1 MTNFIGL
8 TSLTY
13 LMGSS
18 LADQTPSFC
27 LTSSLPYGLCVFLAT
42 AQASRSS
49 LETKSPQDPIDLVN
63 IGNSETMPLVVPG
76 MQSKEGGSG
85 NEKTADWM
93 NKLMG
98 KKIGEGNDETTFAKT
113 DLPKQHRMVNEGD
126 MMTMDHNPE
135 RLNIHTSDDGTV
147 TKVTHG

>member
-1 MTNFIGL
+1 
-8 TSLTY
+8 
-13 LMGSS
+13 
-18 LADQTPSFC
+18 
-27 LTSSLPYGLCVFLAT
+27 
-42 AQASRSS
+42 
-49 LETKSPQDPIDLVN
+49 
-63 IGNSETMPLVVPG
+63 MPLVVPG

-85 NEKTADWM
+85 GNEKTSDWM

-98 KKIGEGNDETTFAKT
+98 KKIGEGNNETTFAKT
-113 DLPKQHRMVNEGD
+113 DLPKQHRMVKEGD